1 MTDCRGVRGRA
12 APPVLGARP
21 SLIIGLWKSG
31 GVEWHVVVLLKFHMP
46 MVMTRVRS
54 DNERGTS
61 GESDADDVS
70 AMTVWQD
77 G

>member
-1 MTDCRGVRGRA
+1 MFVIVGYGKSLDAGLR
-12 APPVLGARP
+12 ARP
-21 SLIIGLWKSG
+21 VWMAGLWKSD

-61 GESDADDVS
+61 EEG
-70 AMTVWQD
+70 D
-77 G
+77 GGLTTFLP

>member
-1 MTDCRGVRGRA
+1 MA
-12 APPVLGARP
+12 
-21 SLIIGLWKSG
+21 GLWKRG
-31 GVEWHVVVLLKFHMP
+31 GVGWYVFVLLKFHMP
-46 MVMTRVRS
+46 MATIRVRS

-77 G
+77 GCCSRLPTAARKGWIRNRICEQR

>member
-1 MTDCRGVRGRA
+1 MAT
-12 APPVLGARP
+12 
-21 SLIIGLWKSG
+21 I
-31 GVEWHVVVLLKFHMP
+31 
-46 MVMTRVRS
+46 RVRS

-77 G
+77 GCCSRLPTAARKGWIRNRICEQR

>member
-1 MTDCRGVRGRA
+1 MA
-12 APPVLGARP
+12 
-21 SLIIGLWKSG
+21 GLWKSD

-61 GESDADDVS
+61 EEG
-70 AMTVWQD
+70 D
-77 G
+77 GGLTTFLP